1 MQFIQ
6 AYFRE
11 APNRT
16 TKFDYGARTDGQPEY
31 IGHAIKGTATSS
43 IGWVIFKYTYA
54 SSSND
59 ANVTQIDSSG
69 GAWDLR
75 TEYWA

>member
-16 TKFDYGARTDGQPEY
+16 TQFDYGARTDGQPEY
-31 IGHAIKGTATSS
+31 IGHAPRGTSTGSG
-43 IGWVIFKYTYA
+43 GWTIFKYTYDG
-54 SSSND
+54 SNF
-59 ANVTQIDSSG
+59 VTQIESVVGIWS
-69 GAWDLR
+69 LR
-75 TEYWA
+75 ATYF